1 MLIYRY
7 EMEDGGGPYASYDG
21 HWRSEN
27 PKIPPMDDG
36 TLSGC
41 ISIKKLKEY
50 WNTDSHPKGITDGC
64 SIKIYDVRDQDI
76 IYTISH
82 VRFPK
87 KYKSIN

>member
-7 EMEDGGGPYASYDG
+7 EMEDGGGPYATYDG
-21 HWRSEN
+21 YWRFDKPE
-27 PKIPPMDDG
+27 IPPMDDG

-41 ISIKKLKEY
+41 LSLKKLKEY
-50 WNTDSHPKGITDGC
+50 WSSGSHPKGITDNC
-64 SIKIYDVRDQDI
+64 KIKIYDVLNKDI
-76 IYTISH
+76 IYTASH